1 MEMESMLFSNVP
13 AEKLN
18 QQVREKIADHLFLI
32 CHYNPC
38 SNVFA
43 EDAKFI
49 AGCLNLYKATVDSS
63 CMIRRMEKTDWFS
76 GAFCKDAGALRACMA
91 KIQMLRA
98 VWAHDQAKEM
108 DDSAEQD
115 YCQWV
120 RNILKKDS
128 PESQKDYSVLL
139 HELELLG
146 NRLYTVLESYIQHL
160 ATYKNRPQLIQ
171 AWEQET
177 YNWYSKKTAIFR
189 NQLFSYGAAIYPDD
203 AKSIRYRVAER
214 IQEYYTNEK
223 KLAMFESLVSGGI
236 GAGAAFVIKV
246 DQMRKKRDAAYAKVR
261 AGRWTS
267 AVPFCFLDMFFD
279 ELPEILSIELP
290 KIRQRDQCSLMPEE
304 LLQRQIKEM
313 LDNKQKV

>member
-1 MEMESMLFSNVP
+1 MESMLFSNVP

-98 VWAHDQAKEM
+98 VW
-108 DDSAEQD
+108 
-115 YCQWV
+115 
-120 RNILKKDS
+120 
-128 PESQKDYSVLL
+128 ESQKDYSVLL

-171 AWEQET
+171 EWEQET

>member
-171 AWEQET
+171 
-177 YNWYSKKTAIFR
+177 
-189 NQLFSYGAAIYPDD
+189 
-203 AKSIRYRVAER
+203 
-214 IQEYYTNEK
+214 
-223 KLAMFESLVSGGI
+223 
-236 GAGAAFVIKV
+236 
-246 DQMRKKRDAAYAKVR
+246 
-261 AGRWTS
+261 
-267 AVPFCFLDMFFD
+267 
-279 ELPEILSIELP
+279 
-290 KIRQRDQCSLMPEE
+290 
-304 LLQRQIKEM
+304 
-313 LDNKQKV
+313 